1 MASSVFVSISIVVLA
16 CMLLCGTYLDSGA
29 HFVGASELSALQLE
43 AKALLEAG
51 WWSGY
56 RNSNDT
62 STRCNWAGITCNA
75 GGSVTEIHLT
85 NNQIYLDKLNLN
97 FSFFPNLVRLNLSH
111 NYFGESIPLKIGT
124 LSKLTFLDLSSN
136 YFHGS
141 IPLEIGTLSK
151 LTYLDLSNN
160 NLEGSIP
167 LEIGTPSKLTY
178 LDLSNNNLQGSI
190 PLEMGTLSKL
200 TYLDLS
206 NNNLQG
212 SIPLEMGTLSRLS
225 HLHLSNNNLT
235 GTLPLLLANLTQL
248 VRFDIS
254 FNQITGFIPERLGNL
269 KNLVEFH
276 LNENN
281 FIGPI
286 PSSLGLLVNLTGL
299 DMHGNQING
308 FIPPELGMLNNL
320 RYLDLSNNKLI
331 GPIPSTL
338 SHLSILNLSRNQIN
352 GSIPSEM
359 GMLNDLAYLDLSNN
373 KLIGPIPSTL
383 GHLSI
388 LNYLDLSRNQI
399 NGSIPSEMGML
410 KNLFKMDLS
419 RNQISG
425 PIPSTIGN
433 LTGLHA
439 LMLSANQ
446 INCSIPVEMENLKNL
461 DLLFLDQNNLTGNLP
476 FFLPYSMSHNLSYNS
491 FNCAIPCE
499 YYYNASSHYAYDML
513 IGNKDSCNG
522 SFKVFRPCP
531 EFSPTTNKSRIT
543 KLEILVPIAIFL
555 GFIVLGGFLHSR
567 CKVKKTQSNS
577 KETKNGNL
585 FSIWNYDGHIAY
597 EDIIEATEDFDI
609 KYCIGTGGYG
619 SVYKAKLP
627 GGKVIALKKLHR
639 LEAENPTF
647 DMSFKNEVKVL
658 TEIRHRNIIKLHGF
672 CLHRRCMFLVYEY
685 MERGSLFCV
694 LSNDVEAIELDWSKR
709 VNVIKGTAHAL
720 SYMHHE
726 CIPTIVHRDIT
737 SNNILLNSKLEAF
750 VSDFGTAKLLD
761 PDSSNQTLIAG
772 TYGYIAP
779 ELAYT
784 MKVTEKCD
792 VYSFGVVALEIL
804 MGRHPTELLT
814 SLASPS
820 SQNVM
825 LHEILD
831 QRLPPP
837 TYLVAQDIFLVA
849 AIAFACLQIK
859 PKSRPTMK
867 YVSQEFLSRK
877 KPIAKPLHAF
887 SLWQLRNQEIY
898 MAGSGDETQL

>member
-1 MASSVFVSISIVVLA
+1 
-16 CMLLCGTYLDSGA
+16 
-29 HFVGASELSALQLE
+29 
-43 AKALLEAG
+43 
-51 WWSGY
+51 
-56 RNSNDT
+56 
-62 STRCNWAGITCNA
+62 
-75 GGSVTEIHLT
+75 
-85 NNQIYLDKLNLN
+85 
-97 FSFFPNLVRLNLSH
+97 
-111 NYFGESIPLKIGT
+111 
-124 LSKLTFLDLSSN
+124 
-136 YFHGS
+136 
-141 IPLEIGTLSK
+141 
-151 LTYLDLSNN
+151 
-160 NLEGSIP
+160 
-167 LEIGTPSKLTY
+167 
-178 LDLSNNNLQGSI
+178 
-190 PLEMGTLSKL
+190 
-200 TYLDLS
+200 
-206 NNNLQG
+206 
-212 SIPLEMGTLSRLS
+212 
-225 HLHLSNNNLT
+225 
-235 GTLPLLLANLTQL
+235 
-248 VRFDIS
+248 
-254 FNQITGFIPERLGNL
+254 
-269 KNLVEFH
+269 
-276 LNENN
+276 
-281 FIGPI
+281 
-286 PSSLGLLVNLTGL
+286 
-299 DMHGNQING
+299 
-308 FIPPELGMLNNL
+308 
-320 RYLDLSNNKLI
+320 
-331 GPIPSTL
+331 
-338 SHLSILNLSRNQIN
+338 
-352 GSIPSEM
+352 
-359 GMLNDLAYLDLSNN
+359 
-373 KLIGPIPSTL
+373 
-383 GHLSI
+383 
-388 LNYLDLSRNQI
+388 
-399 NGSIPSEMGML
+399 MGML
-410 KNLFKMDLS
+410 KSLFKMDLS

-433 LTGLHA
+433 LTGLQA

-461 DLLFLDQNNLTGNLP
+461 DFLFLDQNNLTGNLP
-476 FFLPYSMSHNLSYNS
+476 FFSPYSMGLNLSYNS
-491 FNCAIPCE
+491 FNCAIPCQ
-499 YYYNASSHYAYDML
+499 YYYYYSHYAYDML
-513 IGNKDSCNG
+513 FGNKDSCNG
-522 SFKVFRPCP
+522 SFKVFAPCP

-627 GGKVIALKKLHR
+627 GGKVIALKKLHQ

-658 TEIRHRNIIKLHGF
+658 TKIRHRNIIKLHGF
-672 CLHRRCMFLVYEY
+672 CLHKRCMFLVYEY
-685 MERGSLFCV
+685 MERGSLFYV

-709 VNVIKGTAHAL
+709 VTIIKGIAHAL

-761 PDSSNQTLIAG
+761 PDSSNQTLVAG

-837 TYLVAQDIFLVA
+837 NHLVAQDIFLVA
-849 AIAFACLQIK
+849 TIAFACLQIK
-859 PKSRPTMK
+859 PKSQPTMK
-867 YVSQEFLSRK
+867 CVSQEFISRK
-877 KPIAKPLHAF
+877 KPIAKPLHVI
-887 SLWQLRNQEIY
+887 SLWQLRNQEMY
-898 MAGSGDETQL
+898 KVGLDDETQL